1 MRVPPR
7 EIRKAR
13 IEIIPMIDTI
23 FFLLVFFI
31 ITSLTMVKMKAMGV
45 EMPKNSPQRA
55 ASTGDAGTRP
65 HTVILTVSDAGGYY
79 LGRAPINP
87 NALDADV
94 QARLKA
100 DPQAVFVLNLA
111 KSQTTQTLIK
121 IMDVLNR
128 VRTPDGRGVHAL
140 IATEPVDKD
149 GRALAAPPPEA
160 PHVP

>member
-1 MRVPPR
+1 MRLPPR
-7 EIRKAR
+7 EMRKAR

-31 ITSLTMVKMKAMGV
+31 ITSLTMVKMKAMSV
-45 EMPKNSPQRA
+45 ELPKNSPQRA
-55 ASTGDAGTRP
+55 ASTGGAQTRP
-65 HTVILTVSDAGGYY
+65 HTVIVTVSDAGGYF
-79 LGRAPINP
+79 LGRTPINP
-87 NALDADV
+87 SALGAVV
-94 QARLKA
+94 QSRAQA

-128 VRTPDGRGVHAL
+128 VPTTDGQHVHTL

-149 GRALAAPPPEA
+149 GRALAAPSAEA